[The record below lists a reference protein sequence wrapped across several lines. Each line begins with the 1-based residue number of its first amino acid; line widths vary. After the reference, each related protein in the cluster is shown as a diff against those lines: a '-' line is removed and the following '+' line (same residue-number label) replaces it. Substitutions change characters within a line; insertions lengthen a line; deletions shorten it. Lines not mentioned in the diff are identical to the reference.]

1 MGVRVIRKST
11 RDTLTRYYL
20 LKWRGW
26 ALFLHRIKQSDP
38 AQVLH
43 SHPWSWLSL
52 IFGTYTEHRLR
63 GVKRVRRL
71 FNFCRAGEP
80 HRVELTHGPVW
91 TLLVHAPRSCRWAV
105 FDLDGGVLEIE
116 PWTGTDNPERTSY
129 VKEHT

>member
-1 MGVRVIRKST
+1 MKVSRRE
-11 RDTLTRYYL
+11 TLDRYYL

-38 AQVLH
+38 PGVMH
-43 SHPWSWLSL
+43 SHPWSWLSVV
-52 IFGTYTEHRLR
+52 FGRYDEDRLTVSGIER
-63 GVKRVRRL
+63 RVRRF

-91 TLLVHAPRSCRWAV
+91 TLLVHAPRNCPWVV
-105 FDLDGGVLEIE
+105 FDMAGRVLEVE

-129 VKEHT
+129 VRTP